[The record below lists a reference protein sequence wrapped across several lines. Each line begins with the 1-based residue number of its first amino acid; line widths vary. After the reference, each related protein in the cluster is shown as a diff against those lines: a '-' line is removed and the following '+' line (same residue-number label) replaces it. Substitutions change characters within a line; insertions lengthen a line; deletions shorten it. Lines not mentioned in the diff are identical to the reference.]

1 MCTAHQPY
9 RVLRRILSTSA
20 LVLLVAASVSAYT
33 IVMRDGRRLEIPSRF
48 VVTPSTLTYE
58 VRPGIQI
65 TLQMATVDV
74 SATERANNEPAGAL
88 LRRAYLQGLG
98 TEPPKVHTS
107 RATKTITN
115 NDLKAAAT
123 RRIASELAYEKRARE
138 LGLPPLEESR
148 RQAEAAAAL
157 AQSELRERLAA
168 ERDSEEYWRDRA
180 TALRTEMAALDGEIG
195 YVRARLDEVLDPNS
209 GGSLGTATSI
219 VPFDSFGNGGWGL
232 FGNGGRGSFGNFG
245 RGGHYRGNRGHRASV
260 YAAPRGIGPQ
270 VSGRGGIGSGATR
283 GRVFI
288 DPAGRGRFGR
298 RSQVGG
304 WGNVHQPWGLGVGIV
319 PNASVFESSA
329 AYDYSY
335 ERSELITRFNDLA
348 AARAGLNAR
357 WRELEEEARRAGV
370 PPGWLRR

>member
-1 MCTAHQPY
+1 M
-9 RVLRRILSTSA
+9 RRILSTSL

-88 LRRAYLQGLG
+88 LRRAYFQSPGP
-98 TEPPKVHTS
+98 EQPKVHTS
-107 RATKTITN
+107 PARKTITN
-115 NDLKAAAT
+115 KDLQASAT

-148 RQAEAAAAL
+148 RQAEADAAM
-157 AQSELRERLAA
+157 AQSELRERLAV
-168 ERDSEEYWRDRA
+168 EKESEEYWRDRA
-180 TALRTEMAALDGEIG
+180 ATLRTEMAALDGEIG
-195 YVRARLDEVLDPNS
+195 YVRGRLDELLSPNS
-209 GGSLGTATSI
+209 GGSFTTATSI
-219 VPFDSFGNGGWGL
+219 VPFDSFGNGGWGP
-232 FGNGGRGSFGNFG
+232 FGNGGRGSYGNFG
-245 RGGHYRGNRGHRASV
+245 RGRRFPGNRGYRPSV
-260 YAAPRGIGPQ
+260 YAAPRGVGPQ
-270 VSGRGGIGSGATR
+270 VSGRGGFGNSATR
-283 GRVFI
+283 GRVF
-288 DPAGRGRFGR
+288 PAGRVPFGY
-298 RSQVGG
+298 RSHGGG
-304 WGNVHQPWGLGVGIV
+304 WGSVHQPLGVGVGIV
-319 PNASVFESSA
+319 PNTSVFGSSA
-329 AYDYSY
+329 ADDYSY